1 MHLHSLG
8 HLLCVAVGLVAIG
21 VAHVHAEDG
30 VPLKVVATVPDLGD
44 LVKRVGGDQISVT
57 VLLKGT
63 EDPHFAEA
71 KPSFVKELSKADMF
85 VQVGMELETGY
96 APVLIKGA
104 NNARVLPGATGFV
117 EVAEV
122 IAPLE
127 VPTGTV
133 DRSMGDVHPYGN
145 PHFLVDPLA
154 GLKVARLLAQR
165 LTSLRPDKKTYF
177 DDNLAALQK
186 QIGNL
191 LVGEKLAAKYDFEKL
206 ALLYERGGLGA
217 FLKEQGEEKLLG
229 GWLGQLLPHY
239 GAKAVGDHNLWPYF
253 AQRFGIQLVGYLEPK
268 PGVQPSTKY
277 LAEMVNKM
285 KAENVKLLL
294 RSPYFDEKHSQ
305 FVAEKSGAKVVVMAH
320 QVGSAEGA
328 GDYLAMVQYNVS
340 KLVAAL
346 EGKQ

>member
-1 MHLHSLG
+1 
-8 HLLCVAVGLVAIG
+8 
-21 VAHVHAEDG
+21 
-30 VPLKVVATVPDLGD
+30 
-44 LVKRVGGDQISVT
+44 
-57 VLLKGT
+57 
-63 EDPHFAEA
+63 
-71 KPSFVKELSKADMF
+71 MF

-104 NNARVLPGATGFV
+104 NNARILPGAKGWV

-122 IAPLE
+122 ITPLE

-133 DRSMGDVHPYGN
+133 DRSMGDVHPFGN
-145 PHFLVDPLA
+145 PHFLLDPLD
-154 GLKVARLLAQR
+154 GLKVARLLAER
-165 LTSLRPDKKTYF
+165 LSALRPGKKAYF
-177 DDNLAALQK
+177 DENLAAFQK
-186 QIGNL
+186 KIGVL

-253 AQRFGIQLVGYLEPK
+253 AQRFGIRLVGYLEPK

-277 LAEMVNKM
+277 LAEMVNTM
-285 KAENVKLLL
+285 KAENVTLLL
-294 RSPYFDEKHSQ
+294 RSPYFDEKHSR
-305 FVAEKSGAKVVVMAH
+305 FVADKSGAKVVVMAH
-320 QVGSAEGA
+320 QVGCVEGA
-328 GDYLAMVQYNVS
+328 NDYLAMVQYNV
-340 KLVAAL
+340 LRLAAAL